1 MTTHEKLKADL
12 QKELGELF
20 STINPITILAMFNH
34 CGNTNK
40 KAFIELLAKHCNDD
54 AETVLFLGLEFKEA
68 LHQFMKIWDEF
79 ESKSKRLLAEEN

>member
-40 KAFIELLAKHCNDD
+40 RAFIELLAKHCNDD
-54 AETVLFLGLEFKEA
+54 AEIVLFLGMEFGDRLNK
-68 LHQFMKIWDEF
+68 FMKIWDNF
-79 ESKSKRLLAEEN
+79 ESEAKKLQAEEN